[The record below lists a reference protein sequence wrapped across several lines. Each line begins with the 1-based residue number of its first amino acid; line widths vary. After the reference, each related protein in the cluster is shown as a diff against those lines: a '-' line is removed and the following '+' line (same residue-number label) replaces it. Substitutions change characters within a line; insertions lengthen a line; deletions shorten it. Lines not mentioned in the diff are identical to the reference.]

1 MKVRYDDRTVVLT
14 ERFKA
19 ALREV
24 MASESEMMGDQCR
37 YSDFWIWGRATVL
50 DLSKKDGIEF
60 EFGGD
65 EDMPNDGLG
74 AFAIIA
80 GELNK
85 PGAMR

>member
-1 MKVRYDDRTVVLT
+1 MKVRYDDITIVLT

-24 MASESEMMGDQCR
+24 MASECDMMGSRGR
-37 YSDFWIWGRATVL
+37 YSHCWTWGRATVL
-50 DLSKKDGIEF
+50 DLSTKGGIEF

-65 EDMPNDGLG
+65 DDLPDDGLG
-74 AFAIIA
+74 DFAIIA

-85 PGAMR
+85 PGAAR